1 MKEWKIF
8 RRGGEDFFYGTL
20 FWCCE
25 KCENKKGEK
34 ENGNF
39 LCVKR
44 EREKVDEMRE
54 NFWECQ
60 LFFCCYFSLLSVS
73 YHPSLGV
80 ILIVCQK
87 CVFTH
92 PYQASFKLLST
103 ENVKRRH
110 SHCSSYNNSSWNSNT
125 EKERERESAMN
136 LECEWRHTQG
146 REAEEQENLE
156 NVNQAFQRENQ
167 RIKYGKMLRKSMKN
181 GKWGEGKSISTRVKV
196 VALSSSF
203 LFVDP
208 SFSASFGLIFSLRV
222 SSCALCFAFLLLLSI
237 EHFVVKKLWVK
248 FHRRKLSDFTTR
260 SKLTMTTA

>member
-1 MKEWKIF
+1 MS
-8 RRGGEDFFYGTL
+8 T
-20 FWCCE
+20 
-25 KCENKKGEK
+25 
-34 ENGNF
+34 
-39 LCVKR
+39 
-44 EREKVDEMRE
+44 
-54 NFWECQ
+54 
-60 LFFCCYFSLLSVS
+60 FFCCYFSLLSVS

-92 PYQASFKLLST
+92 PYQASFKLPST

-125 EKERERESAMN
+125 EKERESAMN

-156 NVNQAFQRENQ
+156 NVNQAFQREKKNQ

-181 GKWGEGKSISTRVKV
+181 GKWGEEKSISTQVKV

-208 SFSASFGLIFSLRV
+208 SFSASFGLIFSFRV

-248 FHRRKLSDFTTR
+248 FHRRKLSFLPSAPPLRRYDSIQTNNDDSVNFSISLFALALLLSLAISPSSSLPTLF
-260 SKLTMTTA
+260 SEG